1 MMRKF
6 LFYLM
11 LLFSGA
17 LLAQQTPG
25 TIAGKVTDEK
35 GEAVM
40 AATATAKQSGRDV
53 TSTSTDIDGFFDLSG
68 LQPGSY
74 DLEITYI
81 GYKTTLIPGISIS
94 SGGRFDQNVKLNLPT
109 EGIDLTIID
118 VVAPKMKQAT
128 DGKKISGETLS
139 RMSTVDISSIA
150 AMSTKT
156 SQKDEGQA
164 VSTAGARTSSN
175 NFYVDGQRVTNT
187 NIPAEE
193 VESMEVLTGGL
204 PAMYGDVT
212 GSITSVTLKMPSS
225 TFSGYVDYQNSLDA
239 YQLRRGTV
247 GVSGP
252 ILTNGKEGKDRK
264 NIIGFRL
271 SGNGTSTLDGSPSA
285 LGSFKLKD
293 EAYNAILANPLTIRN
308 GNQTPSAIFIN
319 RDMLEATNI
328 RPNNSEANG
337 QLNGSLFFQINKD
350 MEVRVQGKYGA
361 SNNKDARE
369 DYRLFNYDRNPTSS
383 SNNWRVMGRFIHTI
397 PITEV
402 TPDKT
407 KSSTSLR
414 LSKMFYSLQADYE
427 QINTSV
433 SDPIHKDNLFGY
445 GHVGAFY
452 NNYVFRPERD
462 SSYSMDFVKYDP
474 TNSSNPIASRY
485 NNGSTAR
492 EMGGFVYQNGI
503 ANNSVVNFYGG
514 GLYAAPGSVYNLYQK
529 TQINQLGLRVQG
541 GLELKG
547 KGLNKHTVSFGFT
560 FEQRTDRSYRIN
572 PRELWTQARQKVNSH
587 IEGRAVECGTDADG
601 NKIYCPYA
609 NTDNIVPFASNL
621 RKVLGVSD
629 KTWVNVDEL
638 DPSKLSMSMF
648 SADELTSQRTV
659 FDRFYGYDYLGNPL
673 GSDVKF
679 DNFFTPT
686 NIDGRDV
693 YERRVAPFSPTYFA
707 GYLEDNFHFQGAT
720 IRLGLRLDRYD
731 ANTKVLKDPYTL
743 YSAYTVSDFKDG
755 LASVYKQIDPKA
767 IPSTVPST
775 AVVYL
780 GGGSS
785 NDLSN
790 RTALLYRD
798 GSQWYNGEGVQIN
811 NPSELVSKAGLSVPM
826 PARTDAILTENI
838 QTSNK
843 YDYQKAF
850 VDYKPSLILMPR
862 LFFSF
867 PFNDSKSQFFAHY
880 DIVSER
886 PDAGQGFA
894 SAFDYY
900 NFQSNVQRDG
910 FIFGNPNLKPQQVT
924 DYAVGFLQA
933 LGEKENASIK
943 MEFYYKE
950 FRNMMQFRKLL
961 FAYPATYDTYDNIDF
976 STTKGLSVEYN
987 VTPNKQAGGRTSL
1000 MVNYTLQ
1007 FADGTGSS
1015 ASSSAGSA
1023 AVLEGQLLRT
1033 SFPLAFDTRHRFV
1046 VNADYRFRSGDG
1058 PKIGKTHIL
1067 ENVGINLTTDLQ
1079 SGTPY
1084 SRKQFPT
1091 SLVEGDGINTIGSL
1105 NGIRQPWLVR
1115 FDFKIDKSFAIMRK
1129 IKGAE
1134 SGDRK
1139 RLFGINVYLR
1149 VQNLLNTQNVINVY
1163 NATGT
1168 ALNDGYLTD
1177 GSANGPQTLQSN
1189 IASFGTDSY
1198 GIMYDLRMRN
1208 PANISQ
1214 PRRIFLGV
1222 NFSF

>member
-35 GEAVM
+35 GEAVIG
-40 AATATAKQSGRDV
+40 ATATAKQSGRDV
-53 TSTSTDIDGFFDLSG
+53 TSVSTDIDGFFDLSG

-74 DLEITYI
+74 DLEVTYTGYRTALIT
-81 GYKTTLIPGISIS
+81 GISIS
-94 SGGRFDQNVKLNLPT
+94 SGGRYDQKVKLELPT
-109 EGIDLTIID
+109 EGITLTTAT
-118 VVAPKMKQAT
+118 VTAAKTVKAT
-128 DGKKISGETLS
+128 DGTVIGKEQIG
-139 RMSTVDISSIA
+139 RMASVDIGSIA
-150 AMSTKT
+150 AMSAKT

-175 NFYVDGQRVTNT
+175 DVYIDGQRVSNK
-187 NIPAEE
+187 NIAAEE
-193 VESMEVLTGGL
+193 VESIQVLTGGL

-212 GSITSVTLKMPSS
+212 GSITALTLKMPSS
-225 TFSGYVDYQNSLDA
+225 KFSGYVDYQNSLDA
-239 YQLRRGTV
+239 YQFRRGTV
-247 GVSGP
+247 GLSGP
-252 ILTNGKEGKDRK
+252 ILKNKETGK

-271 SGNGTSTLDGSPSA
+271 SGNGVTTLDGSPSA

-293 EAYNAILANPLTIRN
+293 EAYNAIIAKPLTTYN
-308 GNQTPSAIFIN
+308 GNPTPSAIYIN
-319 RDMLEATNI
+319 RDMLESTNI
-328 RPNNSEANG
+328 RPNNSQLNG

-350 MEVRVQGKYGA
+350 MEVRVQGQYSA
-361 SNNKDARE
+361 SDDKQASDA
-369 DYRLFNYDRNPTSS
+369 YRLFNYDRNPSALSS
-383 SNNWRVMGRFIHTI
+383 DWRIMGKFIHTI
-397 PITEV
+397 PITDAA
-402 TPDKT
+402 TDKRN
-407 KSSTSLR
+407 SSTSLR

-427 QINTSV
+427 QNTSSI

-452 NNYVFRPERD
+452 NRYTIINPNNPV
-462 SSYSMDFVKYDP
+462 YSTVLDKYDAG
-474 TNSSNPIASRY
+474 NSSNPILSRY
-485 NNGSTAR
+485 NANFTSN
-492 EMGGFVYQNGI
+492 EMGSYVYQNGLY
-503 ANNSVVNFYGG
+503 NSSVVNFYGSTANSDA
-514 GLYAAPGSVYNLYQK
+514 LYAAPGAVFNRYRKAQG
-529 TQINQLGLRVQG
+529 NQLGVRVQG

-560 FEQRTDRSYRIN
+560 FEQRTDRSYRIK
-572 PRELWTQARQKVNSH
+572 PRDLWTLARQKVNTH
-587 IEGRAVECGTDADG
+587 ISDVSKVIGMDPNGNPIYSPVVKVE
-601 NKIYCPYA
+601 
-609 NTDNIVPFASNL
+609 NIDPFGSNL
-621 RKVLGVSD
+621 RKSLGIAD
-629 KTWVNVDEL
+629 TTWVNIDEL

-648 SADELTSQRTV
+648 SADELTSQRSV
-659 FDRFYGYDYLGNPL
+659 FDRFFGYDYLGNPL

-679 DNFFTPT
+679 DDFFSKDLT
-686 NIDGRDV
+686 
-693 YERRVAPFSPTYFA
+693 RRVAPFSPTYFA

-743 YSAYTVSDFKDG
+743 YSAYTVGDFQGKLEG
-755 LASVYKQIDPKA
+755 TQRYKQIDPNA

-775 AVVYL
+775 AVVYV

-790 RTALLYRD
+790 RNLLLYRD

-811 NPSELVSKAGLSVPM
+811 NPSEIVSKAGLSVPV
-826 PARTDAILTENI
+826 PARTDVVLKENI
-838 QTSNK
+838 QDA
-843 YDYQKAF
+843 DYEDYKKAF
-850 VDYKPSLILMPR
+850 VDYKPQLIVMPR
-862 LFFSF
+862 LYFSF
-867 PFNDSKSQFFAHY
+867 PFNDSKSNFFAHY
-880 DIVSER
+880 DIVAQR
-886 PDAGQGFA
+886 PNAGQGFA

-900 NFQSNVQRDG
+900 NFQSNLLEPG

-924 DYAVGFLQA
+924 DYAVGFLQQ
-933 LGEKENASIK
+933 LGEKENASLK
-943 MEFYYKE
+943 LEFYYKE
-950 FRNMMQFRKLL
+950 FRNMMQARKML
-961 FAYPATYDTYDNIDF
+961 FAYPANYDTYDNIDF

-987 VTPNKQAGGRTSL
+987 VTPDRQNGGRTSL
-1000 MVNYTLQ
+1000 MFNYTLQ
-1007 FADGTGSS
+1007 FADGTGSD

-1033 SFPLAFDTRHRFV
+1033 SFPLSFDTRHRFV
-1046 VNADYRFRSGDG
+1046 VNMDYRFLKGDG

-1067 ENVGINLTTDLQ
+1067 ENVGLNLTTDLQ

-1084 SRKQFPT
+1084 SRKQYPT
-1091 SLVEGDGINTIGSL
+1091 SFTLGDGSNTIGSL
-1105 NGIRQPWLVR
+1105 NGFRQPWLLR
-1115 FDFKIDKSFAIMRK
+1115 FDFRIDKSFAITRK
-1129 IKGAE
+1129 IIGAE

-1139 RLFGINVYLR
+1139 KLFGINVYLR

-1163 NATGT
+1163 NFTGT

-1189 IASFGTDSY
+1189 IASYGTDSY

>member
-1 MMRKF
+1 
-6 LFYLM
+6 M

-17 LLAQQTPG
+17 LLAQTPG

-35 GEAVM
+35 GEAVIG
-40 AATATAKQSGRDV
+40 ATATAKQSGRDV

-81 GYKTTLIPGISIS
+81 GYRNALITGISIS
-94 SGGRFDQNVKLNLPT
+94 SGGRYDQNVKLELPT
-109 EGIDLTIID
+109 EGVTLTTA
-118 VVAPKMKQAT
+118 VVTIARPKKAT
-128 DGKKISGETLS
+128 DGTNISSETIG
-139 RMSTVDISSIA
+139 RMSSVDIGSIA
-150 AMSTKT
+150 AMSAKT

-175 NFYVDGQRVTNT
+175 DVYIDGQRVSNA
-187 NIPAEE
+187 NIAAEE
-193 VESMEVLTGGL
+193 VDNIQVLTGGL

-212 GSITSVTLKMPSS
+212 GSITALTLKMP
-225 TFSGYVDYQNSLDA
+225 TPKFSGYVDYQNSLDA

-247 GVSGP
+247 GISGP
-252 ILTNGKEGKDRK
+252 ILTNGKTGDERK

-271 SGNGTSTLDGSPSA
+271 SANGTSTLDGNPSA

-293 EAYNAILANPLTIRN
+293 NAYNAIMEKPLTTYN
-308 GNQTPSAIFIN
+308 GSPAPSALYIN
-319 RDMLEATNI
+319 RDMLETTNI
-328 RPNNSEANG
+328 RPNNSELNG

-350 MEVRVQGKYGA
+350 MEVRVQGQYGA
-361 SNNKDARE
+361 SDNKNAFDA
-369 DYRLFNYDRNPTSS
+369 YRLFNYDRNPTTL
-383 SNNWRVMGRFIHTI
+383 SNNWRVMGKFIHTI

-402 TPDKT
+402 APDKT

-427 QINTSV
+427 QNNSSI

-452 NNYVFRPERD
+452 NNYVFHPERD
-462 SSYSMDFVKYDP
+462 SSYSIDFVKYEAAS
-474 TNSSNPIASRY
+474 TSNPILSSY
-485 NNGSTAR
+485 NNNGLNPR
-492 EMGGFVYQNGI
+492 EMGDFVYQNGQF
-503 ANNSVVNFYGG
+503 NESVVNLYGG
-514 GLYAAPGSVYNLYQK
+514 NLYTAPGSVYNSYQK
-529 TQINQLGLRVQG
+529 SQINQLGLRVQG
-541 GLELKG
+541 GIELKG

-560 FEQRTDRSYRIN
+560 FEQRTDRSYSIR
-572 PRELWTQARQKVNSH
+572 PRELWTQARQKVNVH
-587 IEGRAVECGTDADG
+587 ISDVAGECVDANG
-601 NKIYCPYA
+601 NKIVCPKSDLSQI
-609 NTDNIVPFASNL
+609 TTLGSNV
-621 RKVLGVSD
+621 RKALGVD
-629 KTWVNVDEL
+629 GKTWVNIDEL

-648 SADELTSQRTV
+648 SADELTSQRSV
-659 FDRFYGYDYLGNPL
+659 FNRFYGYDYLGNPL
-673 GSDVKF
+673 GSNVKF
-679 DNFFTPT
+679 DDFFSKDLT
-686 NIDGRDV
+686 
-693 YERRVAPFSPTYFA
+693 RRVAPFSPTYFA

-743 YSAYTVSDFKDG
+743 YSAFTVSDFKDG
-755 LASVYKQIDPKA
+755 LASIYKQIDPKA

-775 AVVYL
+775 AVVYV

-785 NDLSN
+785 SDLSN

-811 NPSELVSKAGLSVPM
+811 NPSELVSKAGLSVPV

-838 QTSNK
+838 QASN
-843 YDYQKAF
+843 YEDYKKAF
-850 VDYKPSLILMPR
+850 VDYKPQLILMPR

-867 PFNDSKSQFFAHY
+867 PFNESKSQFFAHY
-880 DIVSER
+880 DIVSQR

-900 NFQSNVQRDG
+900 NFQSNVQDNYV
-910 FIFGNPNLKPQQVT
+910 FGNPNLRPQQVT
-924 DYAVGFLQA
+924 DYAVGFLQE
-933 LGEKENASIK
+933 LGEKRNASLK
-943 MEFYYKE
+943 LEFYYKE
-950 FRNMMQFRKLL
+950 FRNMMQVRKML

-1033 SFPLAFDTRHRFV
+1033 SFPLTFDTRHRFV
-1046 VNADYRFRSGDG
+1046 VNTDYRFRSGDG

-1084 SRKQFPT
+1084 SRKQFPS
-1091 SLVEGDGINTIGSL
+1091 SLTVGDGTNTIGSL
-1105 NGIRQPWLVR
+1105 NGFRQPWLVR

-1134 SGDRK
+1134 SGDKK

-1163 NATGT
+1163 NFTGT